1 MRVISFKS
9 YEEYREFM
17 IQKFIHKA
25 KRKGAKLENEEF
37 QKRLDERMEQVK
49 EFWDERECEKQIADR
64 GSVTLSVHRGMF
76 KEDQHKVSKH
86 LDNTRLTESIHVRLD
101 ANTYDKL
108 LTFCEQHDMDI
119 SQAVRFLIQNS

>member
-17 IQKFIHKA
+17 FQKFIHKA
-25 KRKGAKLENEEF
+25 KRNGANFESTEF
-37 QKRLDERMEQVK
+37 QERLDERMKRVE
-49 EFWDERECEKQIADR
+49 EFWNERECEKQIADR
-64 GSVTLSVHRGMF
+64 GSATLSVHRGMF
-76 KEDQHKVSKH
+76 KEDQRKVSKD
-86 LDNTRLTESIHVRLD
+86 LDNAKLTESIHVRLD

-108 LTFCEQHDMDI
+108 LTFCEKHNMDI